1 MTQPPLALPPV
12 SEPFRLPFHYGALH
26 NVGIDLLVDP
36 EPVHKVLS
44 RAHPA
49 LVAADFDGQ
58 ACVSVNFQLYFAQYP
73 QGASLTQEIEVNV
86 IAFPRG
92 QEDRLAPL
100 SYAEYAQGV
109 DQTRLLGIGRIVVLC
124 DNPFA
129 IDAGVAL
136 YAEPKHS
143 ATFQAVMPS
152 LNGEESALW
161 SVTARGPAEDEP
173 ELLTLTADLTGLPS
187 VTATNT
193 PITGYGT
200 TPAGDLL
207 AGPMNVYQPYRL
219 HLLDESTRDR
229 VTIQVSESP
238 SGFGDDLR
246 TLIGDGPAAGVWT
259 YQSAPVAAHQRPYF
273 VPASARHPD

>member
-1 MTQPPLALPPV
+1 MTKQPLARPAVPQ
-12 SEPFRLPFHYGALH
+12 PFRLPFHYGALH
-26 NVGIDLLVDP
+26 NVGIDLLVDLD
-36 EPVHKVLS
+36 PVRKVLS

-49 LVAADFDGQ
+49 LTAAEFDGQ

-73 QGASLTQEIEVNV
+73 QGASLTQEIEVNI

-92 QEDRLAPL
+92 QEERLAPL
-100 SYAEYAQGV
+100 TYAEYAQGV
-109 DQTRLLGIGRIVVLC
+109 DQTKLLGIGRIVVLC

-136 YAEPKHS
+136 YAEPKYPAAFH
-143 ATFQAVMPS
+143 ALMPS

-161 SVTARGPAEDEP
+161 SVTARGPHEGDP

-219 HLLDESTRDR
+219 HLLDEKTHDR
-229 VTIQVSESP
+229 ATIQVTESP
-238 SGFGDDLR
+238 SPFADDLH

-259 YQSAPVAAHQRPYF
+259 YQSAPVAAHLRPYR
-273 VPASARHPD
+273 VPPSAQHPD